1 MWWSCD
7 QEVSYLMLFMW
18 PSLTSFD
25 CTYLCTVC
33 TCITHVNFISAW
45 TDPTATLHCKEER
58 YVHVYFAS
66 FSRYRCFVYILH
78 VILPY
83 IFLLPLPCFLYPT
96 LPFWSLLWLPSFS
109 LPSSPT
115 PLFPLVSSSSS
126 TFYSSLKDLWGC
138 PEVLSQWGWGI
149 CIPAHCHFL
158 WATDICTFY
167 HTYTHHLYFHHKSA
181 TLTLLLYN
189 V

>member
-7 QEVSYLMLFMW
+7 QEVSYLMLFMG

-25 CTYLCTVC
+25 CTYLFTVY
-33 TCITHVNFISAW
+33 TSITHVNFISAW
-45 TDPTATLHCKEER
+45 TDPTVTLHCKEER
-58 YVHVYFAS
+58 YVHVHVYFAS
-66 FSRYRCFVYILH
+66 FSRYGIYTTCDSSIRF
-78 VILPY
+78 
-83 IFLLPLPCFLYPT
+83 
-96 LPFWSLLWLPSFS
+96 PFS
-109 LPSSPT
+109 T
-115 PLFPLVSSSSS
+115 PLFPLSYPPTLKSSLIAFPFTSLLAHPSFPS
-126 TFYSSLKDLWGC
+126 RLLLLLYLYSSLKDLWGC

-181 TLTLLLYN
+181 TLTLLFYN